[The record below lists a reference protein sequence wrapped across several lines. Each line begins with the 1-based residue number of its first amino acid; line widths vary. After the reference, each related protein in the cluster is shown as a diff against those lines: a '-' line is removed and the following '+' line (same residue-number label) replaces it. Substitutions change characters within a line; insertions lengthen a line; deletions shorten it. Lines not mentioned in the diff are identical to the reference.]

1 MTDVTSRVSLPYILP
16 GQAQKEMFHNEAL
29 LRLDIIVA
37 ALVEEE
43 PGNTPPA
50 IPTPGFAYLVGT
62 SPTGAWVGQAA
73 NIAAYDTTG
82 WRFVAPLEGWSVW
95 VRSLDLTATFVD
107 GAWETGLLKASR
119 LVIGNNQVVGS
130 RAAAIANPVGGSVI
144 DSEARSAIGSILTML
159 RGHGLIAS

>member
-37 ALVEEE
+37 ALVEEA

-50 IPTPGFAYLVGT
+50 VPTPGAAYLVGT
-62 SPTGAWVGQAA
+62 SPSGAWAGQAA
-73 NIAAYDTTG
+73 NIAAYDSTG

-107 GAWETGLLKASR
+107 GVWETGLLKASR

-130 RAAAIANPVGGSVI
+130 RAAAIADPVGGSVI

-159 RGHGLIAS
+159 RGHGLIAG